1 MKAHV
6 MLALL
11 SACLSAP
18 GVFAGYGKKSGV
30 ATPSAKSFDTDV
42 LKSDGVV
49 IVAFYAPW
57 CGHCKALEPEWKS
70 AAKLLKGVVTIAAI
84 DATDPETKSLASR
97 YGVKGFPTIK
107 VFGADKNAPTDYQGG
122 RTAPAIVQAAMQE
135 VGKLVQSR
143 GGMPGGS
150 GGSGSGGSS
159 NVVELNDA
167 SFDAKVLNSK
177 ELWVVKFVAPWCG
190 HCKKLEPEYDE
201 AATTLNGEP
210 VKLGSVDA
218 TAEKGLGS
226 RFGVEG
232 FPTIKVFAP
241 NSVKDS
247 DAMDYNGARDAD
259 GIVSEVQRLLEE
271 HAGPVEIAQLTSSAV
286 LEENCPP
293 KKICVI
299 AVLPHILDGGKAARN
314 EYLAMLTTVATKQRR
329 GPFRFLWSEGGAQR
343 DVEAALGMNFG
354 YPALAAVS
362 RAKNVRGLHRGAF
375 DGKKVSI
382 FLTGIT
388 SGRVKTSK
396 MAKGELIV
404 ADVAEWDGEDGAAFE
419 EEEFSLD
426 DIMGDDDEEEEL

>member
-1 MKAHV
+1 
-6 MLALL
+6 
-11 SACLSAP
+11 
-18 GVFAGYGKKSGV
+18 
-30 ATPSAKSFDTDV
+30 
-42 LKSDGVV
+42 
-49 IVAFYAPW
+49 
-57 CGHCKALEPEWKS
+57 
-70 AAKLLKGVVTIAAI
+70 
-84 DATDPETKSLASR
+84 
-97 YGVKGFPTIK
+97 

-241 NSVKDS
+241 NSVKDRYENVS
-247 DAMDYNGARDAD
+247 FINDRVMMTGFNCVSHWTTHVLYHFIILSLTCVPGTVRTVTQWIIMAR
-259 GIVSEVQRLLEE
+259 VTR
-271 HAGPVEIAQLTSSAV
+271 
-286 LEENCPP
+286 
-293 KKICVI
+293 
-299 AVLPHILDGGKAARN
+299 
-314 EYLAMLTTVATKQRR
+314 
-329 GPFRFLWSEGGAQR
+329 
-343 DVEAALGMNFG
+343 
-354 YPALAAVS
+354 
-362 RAKNVRGLHRGAF
+362 
-375 DGKKVSI
+375 
-382 FLTGIT
+382 TG
-388 SGRVKTSK
+388 S
-396 MAKGELIV
+396 
-404 ADVAEWDGEDGAAFE
+404 
-419 EEEFSLD
+419 
-426 DIMGDDDEEEEL
+426 